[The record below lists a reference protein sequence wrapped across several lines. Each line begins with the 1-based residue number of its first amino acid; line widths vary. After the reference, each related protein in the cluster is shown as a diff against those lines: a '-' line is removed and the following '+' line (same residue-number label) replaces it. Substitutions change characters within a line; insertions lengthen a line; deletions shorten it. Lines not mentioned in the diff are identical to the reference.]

1 MVFYVQLRYDFPSAL
16 DRQNHRSGPPISIP
30 HYTSISGVFNG
41 ALVARNALNGFL
53 HTKEKLYSGTVFIN
67 NLVSAV
73 K

>member
-1 MVFYVQLRYDFPSAL
+1 MQLRYDFPSTL
-16 DRQNHRSGPPISIP
+16 DRQNHRSGPPISIL
-30 HYTSISGVFNG
+30 HYTSISGMFNG

-53 HTKEKLYSGTVFIN
+53 RTKVKLYSGIVFIN